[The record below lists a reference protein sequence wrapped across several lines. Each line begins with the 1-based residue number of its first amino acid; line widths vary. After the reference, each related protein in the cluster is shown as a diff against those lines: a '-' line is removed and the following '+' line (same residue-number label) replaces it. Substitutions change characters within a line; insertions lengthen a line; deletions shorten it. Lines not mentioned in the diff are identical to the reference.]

1 MNIENLID
9 VLTELR
15 KVSINSSSS
24 TIESIMHKYD
34 MLFVGSKFNTIYSIE
49 LRHSLDKIF
58 NYILS
63 MDELNSMIPT
73 ACKTLNM
80 KFEQLIAVEDIGQPN
95 PAINYQITL
104 WE

>member
-15 KVSINSSSS
+15 NVSINSSPS

-34 MLFVGSKFNTIYSIE
+34 MLFVGSKFNTIYSVE

-58 NYILS
+58 NYIVS

-73 ACKTLNM
+73 ACKALNM
-80 KFEQLIAVEDIGQPN
+80 KIEQLIAVEDIGQPN

>member
-15 KVSINSSSS
+15 NVSINSSPS

-34 MLFVGSKFNTIYSIE
+34 MLFVGSKFNTIYSVE

-58 NYILS
+58 NYIVS

-80 KFEQLIAVEDIGQPN
+80 KIEQLIAVEDIGQPN